1 MQPNRVLYPGAVT
14 SAPAGER
21 TERIAA
27 IDGLRA
33 LAFLLVFAF
42 HSWQFAGSPDIPV
55 ISTVVAQNIRPDF
68 FVVLTGFVLFLP
80 FARDPAR
87 LGRFKAG
94 PYLNRRLRRIV
105 LPYYAALAY
114 AILLPQA
121 LVVLMK
127 ALGREASWQPWPS
140 VGDVLSH
147 VTFTHMFFPQYW
159 STINGSLWTMALE
172 MQLYLLFPLVM
183 LAAARWGMRA
193 IVGAIAVS
201 VLFRIGV
208 DLFLGDAGFD
218 VVFLWAASGLGRLTE
233 FAFGMLAAVAGFRV
247 AGRVRPPHAL
257 AVLGVMVVAYIVATE
272 PFFRGTVL
280 PVRDFGLSVLF
291 GSLIVLVL
299 TVRPVAAVF
308 AWHQVSWLGYRSYS
322 LFLIHQPTLWYA
334 SEFLQKFLR
343 VPEGVLLLAL
353 LWTVGFGAVLGV
365 GLVLFLTVE
374 RPCITWAKRVPSS
387 RAPAAAPAVP
397 ASLAEA
403 PGAAEAPA
411 SGLPGAIAH
420 AADPPISTERRT
432 AMDPARGAWS
442 WTGWRRRPPT
452 E

>member
-1 MQPNRVLYPGAVT
+1 LSPHARAPRVESAKGRVLYAGAVT

-42 HSWQFAGSPDIPV
+42 HSWQFAGAPDIPV
-55 ISTVVAQNIRPDF
+55 FSTVVAQNIRPDF

-80 FARDPAR
+80 FARDPSRLERFAAR
-87 LGRFKAG
+87 

-127 ALGREASWQPWPS
+127 VLGREASWQPWPS

-147 VTFTHMFFPQYW
+147 LTFTHMFFPQYW

-183 LAAARWGMRA
+183 LAAARWGLRA
-193 IVGAIAVS
+193 IFAAIIVS

-208 DLFLGDAGFD
+208 DLAVGDAGFS

-233 FAFGMLAAVAGFRV
+233 FACGMLAAVVGFRV

-257 AVLGVMVVAYIVATE
+257 AVVAVMVAAYFVATE

-299 TVRPVAAVF
+299 TVRPVGAVF
-308 AWHQVSWLGYRSYS
+308 AWRPVSWLGYRSYS
-322 LFLIHQPTLWYA
+322 LFLIHQPTLWYT
-334 SEFLQKFLR
+334 SEFLQKFLG
-343 VPEGVLLLAL
+343 VAEGPALLGL

-365 GLVLFLTVE
+365 GSVLFVTVE

-387 RAPAAAPAVP
+387 RAPVHSAPQSTASVAIPP
-397 ASLAEA
+397 ASVPPMSA
-403 PGAAEAPA
+403 AAEAPTA
-411 SGLPGAIAH
+411 DSATEPPESGH
-420 AADPPISTERRT
+420 E
-432 AMDPARGAWS
+432 
-442 WTGWRRRPPT
+442 RPPSA
-452 E
+452 

>member
-1 MQPNRVLYPGAVT
+1 MVPYSGRVT
-14 SAPAGER
+14 TAPVGER

-42 HSWQFAGSPDIPV
+42 HSWQFAGNPDIPV

-80 FARDPAR
+80 FARDPSR
-87 LGRFKAG
+87 VGRFAAG
-94 PYLNRRLRRIV
+94 PYMKRRLRRIV

-121 LVVLMK
+121 LVLMMK
-127 ALGREASWQPWPS
+127 VLGREASWQPWPS
-140 VGDVLSH
+140 VGDLLSH

-159 STINGSLWTMALE
+159 GTINGSLWTMALE

-183 LAAARWGMRA
+183 LAAARWGLRA
-193 IVGAIAVS
+193 IFAAIVVS

-208 DLFLGDAGFD
+208 DLAVGEAEFSVLF
-218 VVFLWAASGLGRLTE
+218 VWAASGLGRLTE
-233 FAFGMLAAVAGFRV
+233 FACGMLAAVVGFRV
-247 AGRVRPPHAL
+247 AGRVRPPHAVAVL
-257 AVLGVMVVAYIVATE
+257 AVMVAAYFVATE
-272 PFFRGTVL
+272 PFFRGTIL

-308 AWHQVSWLGYRSYS
+308 AWRPVSWLGYRSYS
-322 LFLIHQPTLWYA
+322 LFLIHQPTLWYT
-334 SEFLQKFLR
+334 SEFLQKFAH
-343 VPEGVLLLAL
+343 VPEGPGLLAL
-353 LWTVGFGAVLGV
+353 LWTVGFGAVLGI
-365 GLVLFLTVE
+365 GSVLFVTVE

-387 RAPAAAPAVP
+387 GAMVPAAPEPV
-397 ASLAEA
+397 A
-403 PGAAEAPA
+403 PGSATPTSAAAEVGGIDHGGDTPR
-411 SGLPGAIAH
+411 PV
-420 AADPPISTERRT
+420 PEP
-432 AMDPARGAWS
+432 
-442 WTGWRRRPPT
+442 RPPSA
-452 E
+452 

>member
-1 MQPNRVLYPGAVT
+1 MSPHARAPRVESAKGRVLYAGAVT

-42 HSWQFAGSPDIPV
+42 HSWQFAGAPDIPV
-55 ISTVVAQNIRPDF
+55 FSTVVAQNIRPDF

-80 FARDPAR
+80 FARDPSRLERFAAR
-87 LGRFKAG
+87 

-127 ALGREASWQPWPS
+127 VLGREASWQPWPS

-147 VTFTHMFFPQYW
+147 LTFTHMFFPQYW

-183 LAAARWGMRA
+183 LAAARWGLRA
-193 IVGAIAVS
+193 IFAAIIVS

-208 DLFLGDAGFD
+208 DLAVGDAGFS

-233 FAFGMLAAVAGFRV
+233 FACGMLAAVVGFRV

-257 AVLGVMVVAYIVATE
+257 AVLAVMVAAYFIATE
-272 PFFRGTVL
+272 SFFRGTVL

-299 TVRPVAAVF
+299 TVRPVGAVF
-308 AWHQVSWLGYRSYS
+308 AWRPVSWLGYRSYS
-322 LFLIHQPTLWYA
+322 LFLIHQPTLWYT
-334 SEFLQKFLR
+334 SEFLQKFLG
-343 VPEGVLLLAL
+343 VAEGPALLGL

-365 GLVLFLTVE
+365 GSVLFVTVE

-387 RAPAAAPAVP
+387 RAPVLSAPQSTASVAIPP
-397 ASLAEA
+397 ASVPPMSA
-403 PGAAEAPA
+403 AAEAPTA
-411 SGLPGAIAH
+411 DSATEPPESGH
-420 AADPPISTERRT
+420 E
-432 AMDPARGAWS
+432 
-442 WTGWRRRPPT
+442 RPPSA
-452 E
+452 

>member
-1 MQPNRVLYPGAVT
+1 VPIPPFPDGNRREKPVLYAGAVT

-42 HSWQFAGSPDIPV
+42 HSWQFAGAPDIPV

-80 FARDPAR
+80 FARDPSR
-87 LGRFKAG
+87 LGRFRTR

-121 LVVLMK
+121 LVVMMK

-140 VGDVLSH
+140 IGDVLSH

-183 LAAARWGMRA
+183 LAAARWGLRA
-193 IVGAIAVS
+193 IVGAIVVS

-208 DLFLGDAGFD
+208 DLFLGDAGFS

-233 FAFGMLAAVAGFRV
+233 FAFGMLAAVVGFRV
-247 AGRVRPPHAL
+247 AGRVRPPHAVAVL
-257 AVLGVMVVAYIVATE
+257 AVMVAAYFVATE

-280 PVRDFGLSVLF
+280 PIRDFGLSVLF
-291 GSLIVLVL
+291 GGLIVLVL
-299 TVRPVAAVF
+299 TVRPFGAAF
-308 AWHQVSWLGYRSYS
+308 AWRPVSWLGYRSYS

-343 VPEGVLLLAL
+343 VPEGVLLLIL
-353 LWTVGFGAVLGV
+353 LWTVGFAAVLGV
-365 GLVLFLTVE
+365 GLLLFVTVE

-387 RAPAAAPAVP
+387 RAPVP
-397 ASLAEA
+397 APVVEA
-403 PGAAEAPA
+403 PGAAEASA
-411 SGLPGAIAH
+411 TDI
-420 AADPPISTERRT
+420 AADGDAGDAPR
-432 AMDPARGAWS
+432 PAG
-442 WTGWRRRPPT
+442 GDRPPSA
-452 E
+452 

>member
-1 MQPNRVLYPGAVT
+1 LLYSGAVK

-80 FARDPAR
+80 FARDPSR
-87 LGRFKAG
+87 LGRFSTG
-94 PYLNRRLRRIV
+94 PYLKRRLRRIV

-140 VGDVLSH
+140 VGDLLSH
-147 VTFTHMFFPQYW
+147 LTFTHMFFPQYW

-183 LAAARWGMRA
+183 LAAARWGLRA
-193 IVGAIAVS
+193 IVGAIVVS

-208 DLFLGDAGFD
+208 DLFLGAAEFD
-218 VVFLWAASGLGRLTE
+218 VLFLWAASGLGRLTE

-247 AGRVRPPHAL
+247 AGRVRPPHVIAVL
-257 AVLGVMVVAYIVATE
+257 AVMVAAYFVATE
-272 PFFRGTVL
+272 SFFRGTVL
-280 PVRDFGLSVLF
+280 PIRDFGLSVLF

-308 AWHQVSWLGYRSYS
+308 AWRPVSWLGYRSYS
-322 LFLIHQPTLWYA
+322 LFLIHQPTLWYL
-334 SEFLQKFLR
+334 SEFLQKFAH
-343 VPEGVLLLAL
+343 VSEGPGLLAL
-353 LWTVGFGAVLGV
+353 LWTVGFAVVLGV
-365 GLVLFLTVE
+365 GEVLFITVE

-387 RAPAAAPAVP
+387 RAPVAASPPQP
-397 ASLAEA
+397 ASVVEAPGPAEA
-403 PGAAEAPA
+403 PVSDIDGGDAP
-411 SGLPGAIAH
+411 GPGH
-420 AADPPISTERRT
+420 Q
-432 AMDPARGAWS
+432 G
-442 WTGWRRRPPT
+442 RPPSA
-452 E
+452 

>member
-1 MQPNRVLYPGAVT
+1 VLYSGAVT

-42 HSWQFAGSPDIPV
+42 HSWQFAGAPDIPV
-55 ISTVVAQNIRPDF
+55 VSTVVAQNIRPDF

-80 FARDPAR
+80 FARDPSR
-87 LGRFKAG
+87 LGRFSTG
-94 PYLNRRLRRIV
+94 PYLKRRLRRIV

-121 LVVLMK
+121 LVVLMR

-140 VGDVLSH
+140 VGDLLSH
-147 VTFTHMFFPQYW
+147 LTFTHMFFPQYW

-183 LAAARWGMRA
+183 LAAARWGLRA
-193 IVGAIAVS
+193 IAGAIVVS

-208 DLFLGDAGFD
+208 DLFLGDAAFD

-233 FAFGMLAAVAGFRV
+233 FAFGMLAAVVGFRV

-257 AVLGVMVVAYIVATE
+257 AVLAVMVVAYFIATE

-280 PVRDFGLSVLF
+280 PIRDFGLSVLF

-308 AWHQVSWLGYRSYS
+308 AWRPVSWLGYRSYS
-322 LFLIHQPTLWYA
+322 LFLIHQPTLWYL
-334 SEFLQKFLR
+334 SEFLQKFAR
-343 VPEGVLLLAL
+343 VPEGPGLLAL
-353 LWTVGFGAVLGV
+353 LWTFGFVVVLGV
-365 GLVLFLTVE
+365 GQVLFLTVE

-387 RAPAAAPAVP
+387 RAPAAAPPEAAP
-397 ASLAEA
+397 RAASVVEA
-403 PGAAEAPA
+403 PGAAEAPLTDIDA
-411 SGLPGAIAH
+411 G
-420 AADPPISTERRT
+420 DTRPPEQE
-432 AMDPARGAWS
+432 
-442 WTGWRRRPPT
+442 RRPPSA
-452 E
+452 